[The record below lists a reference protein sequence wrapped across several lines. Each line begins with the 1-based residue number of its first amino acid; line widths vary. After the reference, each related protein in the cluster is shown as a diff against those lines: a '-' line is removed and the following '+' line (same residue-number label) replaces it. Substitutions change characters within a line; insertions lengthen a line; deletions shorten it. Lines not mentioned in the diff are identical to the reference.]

1 MLTPA
6 SLALFVRL
14 QVADFTTSNVPQR
27 VMSTLAL
34 QHSVPRSKI
43 FLETPIVSQ
52 ARNSPQF
59 METEGLLPS
68 KEETA
73 TGPSPELNES
83 SPQHLALFL

>member
-1 MLTPA
+1 M
-6 SLALFVRL
+6 
-14 QVADFTTSNVPQR
+14 
-27 VMSTLAL
+27 
-34 QHSVPRSKI
+34 
-43 FLETPIVSQ
+43 SQ